1 MNSGGTGTRDMIE
14 AQSYLVMF
22 LLGILKQPQHF
33 VFVPPSIQLHPIAP
47 TFLTLLFPG
56 LSQVLEIP

>member
-1 MNSGGTGTRDMIE
+1 MIE